1 MKYLLDIE
9 KMITENPN
17 VIFQVSGENLMAFAE
32 QILLGAKSIAMI
44 EAEAAVSSDQLI
56 SIDEAARLLSVSKMT
71 LYRWDKSGILKKVE
85 IGGKRRYRK
94 SDIERLAGCKVL

>member
-9 KMITENPN
+9 KLITENPN

-44 EAEAAVSSDQLI
+44 EAETAATSDQLLTI
-56 SIDEAARLLSVSKMT
+56 GEAAKLLHVSKMT
-71 LYRWDKSGILKKVE
+71 LYRRDQSGVLKKVE

-94 SDIERLAGCKVL
+94 SDIDRLVGCKI